1 MSQAP
6 RSSSDVP
13 HCPDC
18 GAEVQGFGDCWLCQ
32 RRNTNLRH
40 IQPAPLEVRVADQ
53 RRRQSTQTT
62 LMGLSVAGFVMVAL
76 VGLGLMSLDTTL
88 GVAFWIL
95 VVPALV
101 AIVVVVSQRRV
112 LGGSATGGMSIFA
125 NIVMAI
131 GLAIGTSVLLAV
143 GTVGVLFVLCLAS
156 FR

>member
-1 MSQAP
+1 
-6 RSSSDVP
+6 
-13 HCPDC
+13 
-18 GAEVQGFGDCWLCQ
+18 
-32 RRNTNLRH
+32 
-40 IQPAPLEVRVADQ
+40 
-53 RRRQSTQTT
+53 
-62 LMGLSVAGFVMVAL
+62 MGLSVAGFVMVAL

-143 GTVGVLFVLCLAS
+143 GAVGVLFVLCLAS